1 MYSLVELQTIFRSCK
16 NINEIGKAMEALLWV
31 KADGD
36 ISPNQECY
44 IRERA
49 LGRISEI

>member
-1 MYSLVELQTIFRSCK
+1 MYTLIELQTIFRSCK
-16 NINEIGKAMEALLWV
+16 SLDEIGRAMEALLWV

-49 LGRISEI
+49 LGRLREI